1 MFSSLLFSWRLF
13 VASNAFNFSRSSNN
27 DITGVKVSFFD
38 GHTLFP
44 VKWSMG
50 GHSGQLVIKQSGS
63 RQYLPNGKIRL
74 GTQQRSGALGLQR
87 TGFIEDPL
95 RIPDIRL
102 QVELSLI
109 VNSGTGKGM
118 DTNTSWA
125 KEPVLA
131 DRDVTEVD
139 GLACQCSNQTSWVTQ
154 LCFEVTN
161 PRGGHYR

>member
-1 MFSSLLFSWRLF
+1 M
-13 VASNAFNFSRSSNN
+13 AGEGNGEGGEGGGEGGGGG
-27 DITGVKVSFFD
+27 GVCLI
-38 GHTLFP
+38 G
-44 VKWSMG
+44 
-50 GHSGQLVIKQSGS
+50 
-63 RQYLPNGKIRL
+63 Y
-74 GTQQRSGALGLQR
+74 
-87 TGFIEDPL
+87 
-95 RIPDIRL
+95 IRL